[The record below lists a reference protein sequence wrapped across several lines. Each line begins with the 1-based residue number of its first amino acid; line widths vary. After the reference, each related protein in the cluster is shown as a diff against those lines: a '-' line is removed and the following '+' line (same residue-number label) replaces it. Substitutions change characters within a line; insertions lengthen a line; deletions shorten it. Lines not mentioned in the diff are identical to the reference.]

1 MNLAP
6 NLFFLCSTLILV
18 SPLPLQASEAYQGKW
33 FRITGQWDGT
43 RLVSDRTDWREAGS
57 NEKYGQISGLIDQID
72 IAGKKIIIGPVTV
85 SWTDQT
91 KFQNIDPL
99 KLKPRDHVRINIDN
113 SEPGIY
119 RARSIEPRLSHVE
132 PGAIQLT
139 APAKETTELPGG
151 EISMNML
158 GVPVY
163 LPQAGY
169 NRAKSPTRRQDSR
182 RPDKQFQTT
191 LAGRPLTLGG
201 EYTLAMQ
208 QRNNFDLDDQDDRI
222 DLDQE
227 FSLELFYPFNSR
239 TALFAEL
246 KGFDENELRD
256 VTGTRQ
262 HDSALARGQLW
273 LYWGSGNYGLQIGRQ
288 NLAEVRE
295 WWWDED
301 LDAIRLYYDRGPWHM
316 EAGVA
321 QELARETTLENHI
334 DPEQNKL
341 MRIFGQLGLMWAPKQ
356 KIDLFALHQNDRS
369 STETIG
375 QTIQEDREDTSDAR
389 LTWIGLRALGERS
402 LDTGGELRY
411 WLDTAIVSGKE
422 DLLDYTDVAPG
433 LIQVASRQNQKVR
446 GHAIDVG
453 ASLATRLPGKPAF
466 TVGYARGS
474 GDGNNADGVDHSF
487 RQTGLQENKW
497 RFSGVNRFRYYGEL
511 MRPEPSNIGI
521 TTLAVGFPLLTNSS
535 VELLHHYYQQTK
547 ANTELRDVAIDA
559 SLTGLSRD
567 LGHEVDLVFGFR
579 EWRRWDLEFIASTFK
594 AGEAY
599 GIAEGKRAY
608 RLAFEA
614 TFNF

>member
-1 MNLAP
+1 MNFVLKPFCLWSA
-6 NLFFLCSTLILV
+6 LILLL
-18 SPLPLQASEAYQGKW
+18 PLPLHGSETYQGKW

-57 NEKYGQISGLIDQID
+57 NEKYGQISGLIDRVNIPE
-72 IAGKKIIIGPVTV
+72 KKITIGPMTV
-85 SWTDQT
+85 SWTAQT
-91 KFQNIDPL
+91 KFKDIDPL
-99 KLKPRDHVRINIDN
+99 QLKPRDHVRINIDS

-119 RARSIEPRLSHVE
+119 RARSIESRLSHAE
-132 PGAIQLT
+132 PGTLQLT
-139 APAKETTELPGG
+139 APAKEAAESPGG

-169 NRAKSPTRRQDSR
+169 NRAKSLTRRQDSR
-182 RPDKQFQTT
+182 RPDKQKQLTI
-191 LAGRPLTLGG
+191 AGQPLTVGG
-201 EYTLAMQ
+201 EYSLTLQ
-208 QRNNFDLDDQDDRI
+208 QRNNFDLDDQDDRV

-246 KGFDENELRD
+246 KGLDENELRD
-256 VTGTRQ
+256 ATGTRQ

-273 LYWGSGNYGLQIGRQ
+273 LYFGGGNHGLQIGRQ

-295 WWWDED
+295 WWWDDD

-316 EAGVA
+316 ETGVA
-321 QELARETTLENHI
+321 QELARETTLEDDI
-334 DPEQNKL
+334 DPERKKVL
-341 MRIFGQLGLMWAPKQ
+341 RLFGQLGLMWAPKQ
-356 KIDLFALHQNDRS
+356 KVDLFVLHQHDS
-369 STETIG
+369 SNTETVG
-375 QTIQEDREDTSDAR
+375 QTIREDREDPSDAN

-402 LDTGGELRY
+402 LNNGNELNY
-411 WLDTAIVSGKE
+411 WLDAAILRGKE
-422 DLLDYTDVAPG
+422 DQLDYTDFAPG
-433 LIQVASRQNQKVR
+433 LIQVTSRQNQKVS

-453 ASLATRLPGKPAF
+453 ASLATGLPGRPTF
-466 TVGYARGS
+466 TVGYAMGS
-474 GDGNNADGVDHSF
+474 GDSNNTDGVDHSF
-487 RQTGLQENKW
+487 RQTGLHENKW

-511 MRPEPSNIGI
+511 MRPELSNIGI
-521 TTLAVGFPLLTNSS
+521 STLAVGFPLLTNSS

-559 SLTGLSRD
+559 NLNGLSRD
-567 LGHEVDLVFGFR
+567 LGHEVNLVFGFR

-599 GIAEGKRAY
+599 GPAEGRRAY
-608 RLAFEA
+608 KLAFEV
-614 TFNF
+614 TYNF